1 MSGQDPLESQNHYF
15 VRKIKRHC
23 SENSARLSVWL
34 RDEMFFHE
42 IILMDQQGFAFTDDL
57 VLSIMRKV
65 YAQREE
71 AWNTKGIKFPI
82 SVETMR
88 RSIRFLE
95 RATFNAHQ
103 DSQPEYNS
111 SSAV

>member
-1 MSGQDPLESQNHYF
+1 MRGQDPLESQNHYF

-23 SENSARLSVWL
+23 SESPARLSVWL
-34 RDEMFFHE
+34 RDETFIHE
-42 IILMDQQGFAFTDDL
+42 IISMDQQGFAFTDDL

-65 YAQREE
+65 YVQRKE
-71 AWNTKGIKFPI
+71 AWNATREKSPVPEGM
-82 SVETMR
+82 MR

-95 RATFNAHQ
+95 RATFNALQ